1 MGFKEFLIPQE
12 KKFFVLFNQQAAKI
26 QEGVLLLQELLKDF
40 DDVPKKRGKI
50 KEVEH
55 EADRFVHTIFNEL
68 NSTFITPIDREDI
81 SALASK
87 MDDIMDCVYAAV
99 NRMYL
104 YEIGEP
110 TEPMRELSRCLA
122 GMVDKIV
129 CILSKFHDA
138 NHVSE
143 IHSEC
148 VEINRLENVADEV
161 LNSAMADLFK
171 TKDVMRIIKLKEIY
185 DYLEEANDRC
195 EDCANIISNILMK
208 NS

>member
-1 MGFKEFLIPQE
+1 MGFKEFLIPQDR
-12 KKFFVLFNQQAAKI
+12 KFFVLFNQQAAKI

-40 DDVPKKRGKI
+40 NGLKKNRARI
-50 KEVEH
+50 KDVEH

-87 MDDIMDCVYAAV
+87 MDDIMDCVYAAA

-104 YEIGEP
+104 YEIKKP
-110 TEPMRELSRCLA
+110 TKPMKDLSMCLM
-122 GMVDKIV
+122 GMVDKLV

-138 NHVSE
+138 RHIKE
-143 IHSEC
+143 IHADC
-148 VEINRLENVADEV
+148 VEINRLENEADEV
-161 LNSAMADLFK
+161 LNQAMADLFK
-171 TKDVMRIIKLKEIY
+171 EKNTNQIIKLKEIY
-185 DYLEEANDRC
+185 EFLEDANDRC